1 MRLTI
6 KEPDIDIGKDGFD
19 KHCQLGRAKTGKVLS
34 ELVEKTEDPIV
45 IALDGSWGSGKS
57 FFLKCWTGAHTNE
70 NDGKAKVI
78 YFDAFEHD
86 YLVDPLIALTGVLSD
101 QFDPNSK
108 AGKAIGAAKKAVSKV
123 WRPATRIG
131 LAAATAGVSEIA
143 GAVGDAV
150 VASSNEELSKASEN
164 FWKKE
169 DGRRA
174 AMKEFRTALRK
185 LTEPDNDGIPQK
197 IVIIIDELDRCR
209 PDYALTMLE
218 VIKHFFAVDNV
229 HFVLGVNLNELQ
241 NSVRSRY
248 GAEIDAGKYL
258 QKFINVK
265 FSVEGD
271 KWNKYNKGSF
281 EYFKKL
287 AETQG
292 LTEDQYLDFIN
303 CYLENMPPDR
313 LPNLRSCERLVTSAI
328 LAPARNKLAYRPDAH
343 ILAGLLIME
352 SIDPDTAVLAREG
365 ELPFET
371 VQKTLGLRANR
382 TVPDPSFLDE
392 AINRWSFCLEEDLNW
407 PENDQRASGWPPAQ
421 TNNRGDIVPRL
432 AGLLWGTIRTLDIE

>member
-1 MRLTI
+1 M
-6 KEPDIDIGKDGFD
+6 
-19 KHCQLGRAKTGKVLS
+19 
-34 ELVEKTEDPIV
+34 
-45 IALDGSWGSGKS
+45 
-57 FFLKCWTGAHTNE
+57 
-70 NDGKAKVI
+70 
-78 YFDAFEHD
+78 
-86 YLVDPLIALTGVLSD
+86 
-101 QFDPNSK
+101 
-108 AGKAIGAAKKAVSKV
+108 
-123 WRPATRIG
+123 
-131 LAAATAGVSEIA
+131 A
-143 GAVGDAV
+143 GAVGDA
-150 VASSNEELSKASEN
+150 AIATSNDELSKASEN

-174 AMKEFRTALRK
+174 AMKEFRTALKK

-371 VQKTLGLRANR
+371 VQKTLGLRAGR
-382 TVPDPSFLDE
+382 TVPNQHFLTE
-392 AINRWSFCLEEDLNW
+392 AIDRWSYCLKKELNW

-421 TNNRGDIVPRL
+421 TNNPGDIVPRL
-432 AGLLWGTIRTLDIE
+432 AGLLWGTIRTVDIE